1 MVAGMF
7 RILAAAATPWAWLPE
22 EKATTPPPRASLGID
37 DILLKAPRN
46 LNEPVRCSISGFRK
60 ILVPARSLSA
70 GDDSNGVRTAKLAST
85 CAAASISVAA
95 TDEIGD
101 KSVMRDLY
109 RVIRHT
115 GKTLEPDQATNR
127 GCCPVKVTAS
137 SIGSTVRI
145 SVILSTK
152 ARADA
157 SQECLAANSR
167 QACGEIVIAD
177 RHAARKSSFN
187 APTGAAPITSR
198 GPVTGNAATGRP
210 LASASRRTRPKVSV
224 LLGNTK
230 TSAAAEIFAS
240 SSPRRE
246 PGNTAFGYFRAS
258 MARAGPSPT
267 ITSVPG
273 RSRSRNA

>member
-22 EKATTPPPRASLGID
+22 EKATTPPPRAAAGID

-70 GDDSNGVRTAKLAST
+70 GDDSNGVRTAKVASP

-137 SIGSTVRI
+137 SLGSTVRI
-145 SVILSTK
+145 SVILP
-152 ARADA
+152 
-157 SQECLAANSR
+157 ANSR

-198 GPVTGNAATGRP
+198 GPLTGNAATGRP

-230 TSAAAEIFAS
+230 TSAAA
-240 SSPRRE
+240 
-246 PGNTAFGYFRAS
+246 
-258 MARAGPSPT
+258 
-267 ITSVPG
+267 
-273 RSRSRNA
+273 